1 MEYLNY
7 LKLLITQNPG
17 TLIGLILF
25 SSSLLVF
32 LAKADPEVSAGRLS
46 LWAILFLSGGL
57 LIGHALVV
65 LYTKLRSLIIVI
77 RRNRILN
84 NPQAIQVLMKIKDVG
99 NQILNDPLFQSGL
112 ASPVDLNEIATDLK
126 LPYDDVRYFVFMFRQ
141 FNWLI
146 INSEDGDIWGVS
158 DYGLSIM
165 HKKKLT

>member
-1 MEYLNY
+1 
-7 LKLLITQNPG
+7 
-17 TLIGLILF
+17 
-25 SSSLLVF
+25 
-32 LAKADPEVSAGRLS
+32 
-46 LWAILFLSGGL
+46 
-57 LIGHALVV
+57 
-65 LYTKLRSLIIVI
+65 
-77 RRNRILN
+77 
-84 NPQAIQVLMKIKDVG
+84 MKIKDVG

-146 INSEDGDIWGVS
+146 INSEDGDIRGVS